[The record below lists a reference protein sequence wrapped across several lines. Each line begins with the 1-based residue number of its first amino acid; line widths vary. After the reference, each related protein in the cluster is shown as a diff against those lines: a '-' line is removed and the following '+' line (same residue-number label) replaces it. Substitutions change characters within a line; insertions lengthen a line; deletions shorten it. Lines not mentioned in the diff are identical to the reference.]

1 MSDSVSVKEFRAD
14 LARVLRRVQRG
25 ARVTIVYRSRP
36 VCQLVPL
43 GTSDVPVASLASD
56 PLYRAPAAGRSSDG
70 RDAADHDEVLYTARR
85 R

>member
-1 MSDSVSVKEFRAD
+1 MSDSVNVKELRRD
-14 LARVLRRVQRG
+14 LARVLRRVERG

-43 GTSDVPVASLASD
+43 GTADVGATKLEDD
-56 PLYRAPAAGRSSDG
+56 PLYEAPAVGRSSDG
-70 RDAADHDEVLYTARR
+70 RMAADHDDVLYAARR